1 MRFKTSVRNIQ
12 TFSKLTASLSSLGK
26 VAWVRLD
33 DDNVRFTIIPE
44 TGTQVWAVLSIDSI
58 FEDYTIQS
66 AAQNNTINLE
76 LPLPPLH
83 RALKS
88 AISATSASIRLTK
101 KDGVPVLSLT
111 IITNTISSGNT
122 ANGFLNGANADPF
135 GDNAFREENL
145 DANMG
150 GDRETIVTQNIPIR
164 VLTADS
170 VEGIHEP
177 RVREPD
183 AHIILPSLIQL
194 KAISDRFTKLAMAT
208 TAGAGRG
215 ASTVTVPK
223 LELAANMHGSL
234 KLSIST
240 DALSI
245 SSVWTGLTNPELDPR
260 QVEDGE
266 DGLEQHPSTKLK
278 AAGPDAWSTVRI
290 DGRDWGK
297 VLSVGRLGGRVIA
310 CFADEH
316 ALILYVYLS
325 NYDDGSDD
333 SVLTAS
339 PIPRLR
345 SELKL
350 TLI

>member
-12 TFSKLTASLSSLGK
+12 TFSKLTASLSTLGK

-33 DDNVRFTIIPE
+33 DDAVRFTIIPE
-44 TGTQVWAVLSIDSI
+44 TGTQVWASLSIESI

-66 AAQNNTINLE
+66 AAPNNTINLE

-88 AISATSASIRLTK
+88 AINATSASIRLTK

-135 GDNAFREENL
+135 GDNAFREEAL
-145 DANMG
+145 DANMR
-150 GDRETIVTQNIPIR
+150 DRETVVTQDIPIR
-164 VLTADS
+164 VLTAVS

-194 KAISDRFTKLAMAT
+194 KAISDRFTKLAVAT
-208 TAGAGRG
+208 TTGAKSGSS
-215 ASTVTVPK
+215 APVPK

-234 KLSIST
+234 KLSIAT
-240 DALSI
+240 DSLNI
-245 SSVWTGLTNPELDPR
+245 SSVWTGLTNPELDPK
-260 QVEDGE
+260 QIEDGDIE
-266 DGLEQHPSTKLK
+266 DHPSAKLK

-290 DGRDWGK
+290 DGRDWGR

-325 NYDDGSDD
+325 NYDDGADE
-333 SVLTAS
+333 SVLTYYIS
-339 PIPRLR
+339 
-345 SELKL
+345 SFS
-350 TLI
+350 T

>member
-1 MRFKTSVRNIQ
+1 
-12 TFSKLTASLSSLGK
+12 
-26 VAWVRLD
+26 
-33 DDNVRFTIIPE
+33 
-44 TGTQVWAVLSIDSI
+44 LSIESI

-66 AAQNNTINLE
+66 AAPNNTINLE

-88 AISATSASIRLTK
+88 AINASSASIRLTK

-111 IITNTISSGNT
+111 IITSTISSGNS
-122 ANGFLNGANADPF
+122 ANGFLNGSNQDAF
-135 GDNAFREENL
+135 GDNAFREEPL
-145 DANMG
+145 DAG
-150 GDRETIVTQNIPIR
+150 FGRDRETVVTQDIPIR

-194 KAISDRFTKLAMAT
+194 KAISDRFTKLAMST
-208 TAGAGRG
+208 GAGTTRG
-215 ASTVTVPK
+215 GGSGGAGGVPK

-234 KLSIST
+234 KLSIAT
-240 DALSI
+240 DALNI

-266 DGLEQHPSTKLK
+266 EGLDDHPSTKLK

-310 CFADEH
+310 CKCIIF
-316 ALILYVYLS
+316 
-325 NYDDGSDD
+325 
-333 SVLTAS
+333 SVPA
-339 PIPRLR
+339 
-345 SELKL
+345 
-350 TLI
+350 

>member
-1 MRFKTSVRNIQ
+1 
-12 TFSKLTASLSSLGK
+12 LGK

-33 DDNVRFTIIPE
+33 DDSVRFTIIPE
-44 TGTQVWAVLSIDSI
+44 TGTQVWAYVIYSELQPIRVLILSRSLSIDSI

-66 AAQNNTINLE
+66 AAPNNTINLE

-88 AISATSASIRLTK
+88 AINASSASIRLTK

-111 IITNTISSGNT
+111 IITNTISSGNS
-122 ANGFLNGANADPF
+122 ANGFLNAQNQDPF

-145 DANMG
+145 DAG
-150 GDRETIVTQNIPIR
+150 RDREAIVTQDIPVR

-183 AHIILPSLIQL
+183 AHIVLPSLIQL
-194 KAISDRFTKLAMAT
+194 KAISDRFTKLA
-208 TAGAGRG
+208 
-215 ASTVTVPK
+215 ASTSTGAARTGTSNTTPK

-240 DALSI
+240 DSLNI
-245 SSVWTGLTNPELDPR
+245 SSVWTGLTNPELDPG
-260 QVEDGE
+260 QVEDE
-266 DGLEQHPSTKLK
+266 LDELPSAKLK
-278 AAGPDAWSTVRI
+278 AAGPDAWATVRI

-310 CFADEH
+310 CKCCPLVSFAH
-316 ALILYVYLS
+316 LLIFQM
-325 NYDDGSDD
+325 
-333 SVLTAS
+333 
-339 PIPRLR
+339 
-345 SELKL
+345 
-350 TLI
+350 

>member
-1 MRFKTSVRNIQ
+1 MR
-12 TFSKLTASLSSLGK
+12 LTLSSSLS
-26 VAWVRLD
+26 
-33 DDNVRFTIIPE
+33 IE
-44 TGTQVWAVLSIDSI
+44 SI

-66 AAQNNTINLE
+66 AAENNTINLE

-88 AISATSASIRLTK
+88 AINATSASIRLTK
-101 KDGVPVLSLT
+101 KDGVPVLCLT
-111 IITNTISSGNT
+111 IITNTISSGNS

-135 GDNAFREENL
+135 GDNAFREEAL
-145 DANMG
+145 DANMR
-150 GDRETIVTQNIPIR
+150 DRETVVTQDIPIR

-177 RVREPD
+177 RVREPN

-208 TAGAGRG
+208 TTGTRSGGSNTAA
-215 ASTVTVPK
+215 PK

-234 KLSIST
+234 KLSIAT
-240 DALSI
+240 DSLNI
-245 SSVWTGLTNPELDPR
+245 SSVWTGLTNPDLDPG
-260 QVEDGE
+260 QLEDE
-266 DGLEQHPSTKLK
+266 DLEDHPSAKLK

-325 NYDDGSDD
+325 NYDDGADE
-333 SVLTAS
+333 SVLTVS
-339 PIPRLR
+339 PLWLYIVM
-345 SELKL
+345 S
-350 TLI
+350 

>member
-1 MRFKTSVRNIQ
+1 MRFKTSVRNI
-12 TFSKLTASLSSLGK
+12 TRFSKLTASLSSLGK

-33 DDNVRFTIIPE
+33 DDGVRFTIIPE
-44 TGTQVWAVLSIDSI
+44 TGTQVWASLSIESI

-66 AAQNNTINLE
+66 AAPNNTINLE
-76 LPLPPLH
+76 LPLLPLN

-88 AISATSASIRLTK
+88 AINASSASIRLTK
-101 KDGVPVLSLT
+101 RDGVPVLSLT
-111 IITNTISSGNT
+111 IITNTISSGQS
-122 ANGFLNGANADPF
+122 ANGFLNGQNMDPF
-135 GDNAFREENL
+135 GDSAFREESL
-145 DANMG
+145 DANMNR
-150 GDRETIVTQNIPIR
+150 DRETIITQDIPIR
-164 VLTADS
+164 VLTAVS

-183 AHIILPSLIQL
+183 AHVILPSLLQL

-208 TAGAGRG
+208 STGTARSSNA
-215 ASTVTVPK
+215 VPK

-234 KLSIST
+234 KLSIAT
-240 DALSI
+240 DALNI

-260 QVEDGE
+260 QIEDGE
-266 DGLEQHPSTKLK
+266 DGLEEHPSSKLK

-325 NYDDGSDD
+325 NYDDGADE
-333 SVLTAS
+333 SVLTYYISSFSA
-339 PIPRLR
+339 
-345 SELKL
+345 
-350 TLI
+350 